1 MASRRG
7 FGVRLDKAGT
17 RAGGGKAVDIET
29 YVTEY
34 LRDKLLDA
42 EEQLK
47 SGGGDTRLVQQR
59 LSAMEAEVAAAVR
72 LHAEVEMLRSQVHD
86 KNEQIALLKPVSDG
100 ETVRRIEELLDPQQ
114 EKIRA
119 LEQENAIITRERE
132 LGVSAV
138 GGSVSQ
144 ERYDQLVAENKRLQ
158 LDVERGDAGGGGGGG
173 MGKEDLDSLKQI
185 EREVKQMKKDRDALQ
200 QRYEEEVQKN
210 RELQTRGAV
219 GGVEGADSGTMREL
233 RENLARQIVENK
245 RLNAAAEGSHQVMFD
260 VQRQIEEKEIEIDKL
275 RVEKDTEIG
284 ALQHNLRQLTEDWG
298 KEKDALLWQQRDD
311 HKGLE
316 EQLTRESAD
325 NVKLQSMLEELAT
338 SLENVAS
345 EKQHW
350 QTRAEHAESDLAVA
364 HQLAGIPNFRVAA
377 VANVP
382 GAGQPGLPPA
392 PQQQAYADP
401 TAHVA
406 PASVAM
412 LAPPPGAGGYQYAG
426 QPQTHQA
433 PSVASGYG
441 P

>member
-1 MASRRG
+1 MK
-7 FGVRLDKAGT
+7 LAG
-17 RAGGGKAVDIET
+17 
-29 YVTEY
+29 
-34 LRDKLLDA
+34 
-42 EEQLK
+42 
-47 SGGGDTRLVQQR
+47 S
-59 LSAMEAEVAAAVR
+59 AAAPSSSSIESTASSTGTTSA
-72 LHAEVEMLRSQVHD
+72 HSSPWLRRYGSSFGF
-86 KNEQIALLKPVSDG
+86 K
-100 ETVRRIEELLDPQQ
+100 RI
-114 EKIRA
+114 
-119 LEQENAIITRERE
+119 
-132 LGVSAV
+132 S
-138 GGSVSQ
+138 
-144 ERYDQLVAENKRLQ
+144 
-158 LDVERGDAGGGGGGG
+158 
-173 MGKEDLDSLKQI
+173 
-185 EREVKQMKKDRDALQ
+185 
-200 QRYEEEVQKN
+200 
-210 RELQTRGAV
+210 
-219 GGVEGADSGTMREL
+219 
-233 RENLARQIVENK
+233 
-245 RLNAAAEGSHQVMFD
+245 
-260 VQRQIEEKEIEIDKL
+260 
-275 RVEKDTEIG
+275 EIG

-364 HQLAGIPNFRVAA
+364 HQLAGIPNYSAAA

-392 PQQQAYADP
+392 PQQQGYAVDP

-406 PASVAM
+406 PASMAM